1 MNCPSYLQPTESINI
16 FNKSIGTAVCARFGR
31 PMARITS
38 SDKEKETLA
47 REFASKC
54 GSYGEP
60 RPATANWSEAK
71 FQVMLPDPQVL
82 GVPQENPELVTS
94 CQSCKWFVRDN
105 AVISEVGWSAGLCS
119 QKGKLL
125 LSNRYTLEARNCDVR
140 SFGTPRSTSTGMMFL
155 PEYDDAFVG
164 ALDPAR
170 LYMKAKASRVE
181 PNMYETDKDVSQTES
196 DRGIRAW
203 RAIVDPET
211 ENTVYLPIYKMEYFS
226 LEEQK
231 KVPMAGDDEHPED
244 YVDHGGYVY
253 KVAVLWTELDETPA
267 FNGRAGTGKTEF
279 FRHMAYLMCL
289 PFYRFSIT
297 GSTELDDL
305 AGKWVFHDQ
314 KTHFQKG
321 RLVQA
326 WESPCVIVV
335 DEPNA
340 GQPDVWQFLRP
351 MTDNSKQLVLDQSG
365 GESSDRNVD
374 CYMGMAM
381 NPPWDALNTGIV
393 QMADADSNRLMHL
406 FIELPPEALERE
418 IIEVRCQHDGF
429 SITTEQLDFV
439 MGVAK
444 DIREMTTFENQT
456 LQITWGIRPQL
467 KAARS
472 LRWFDAITA
481 YRMAIAD
488 FLEPQQQELLL
499 DVVKTHMEQG

>member
-1 MNCPSYLQPTESINI
+1 MTCPSYLQPTESVQF
-16 FNKSIGTAVCARFGR
+16 FNRSIGTAVCARFGK

-38 SDKEKETLA
+38 SEKEKETLA

-54 GSYGEP
+54 SEYGKP
-60 RPATANWSEAK
+60 KPATPDWRQAK
-71 FQVMLPDPQVL
+71 FQVMLPDPQVI
-82 GVPQENPELVTS
+82 GVPPEQQELVTT
-94 CQSCKWFVRDN
+94 CQSCKWFVRDS
-105 AVISEVGWSAGLCS
+105 AVVAEVGWSAALCS

-125 LSNRYTLEARNCDVR
+125 LANRYTFEARDCNER
-140 SFGTPRSTSTGMMFL
+140 SFGTPRNSSTGMTFL

-164 ALDPAR
+164 STDPTR
-170 LYMKAKASRVE
+170 LYMKAKANRVE
-181 PNMYETDKDVSQTES
+181 PHLYETDKDVSQADSE
-196 DRGIRAW
+196 RGIRAW

-211 ENTVYLPIYKMEYFS
+211 ENTVYLPIYRLDFFDEA
-226 LEEQK
+226 QRK
-231 KVPMAGDDEHPED
+231 KIPMAGDDEHPED

-297 GSTELDDL
+297 ASTELDDL
-305 AGKWVFHDQ
+305 AGKWTFENGET
-314 KTHFQKG
+314 KFQKG

-326 WESPCVIVV
+326 WESPCVIDI

-351 MTDNSKQLVLDQSG
+351 MTDNSKQLVLDQAK
-365 GESSDRNVD
+365 GEDSTRNDD

-381 NPPWDALNTGIV
+381 NPPWDALNTGII

-406 FIELPPEALERE
+406 FIDLPPEPLERE
-418 IIEVRCQHDGF
+418 IIQVRCAHDGF
-429 SITTEQLDFV
+429 GITNEQLDFV
-439 MGVAK
+439 MAIAK
-444 DIREMTTFENQT
+444 DIRGMTTFENQT

-467 KAARS
+467 KAARA
-472 LRWFDAITA
+472 LRWFDPLTA

-488 FLEPQQQELLL
+488 FLEPEQQQLLL
-499 DVVKTHMEQG
+499 DVVKTHMDQG